1 MNSITPN
8 AWQDETIVALYFARD
23 EHDIEETARHYGAA
37 CMQVSMN
44 ILASRPDAE
53 ECVNDTY
60 LKTWNSIPPNRP
72 KSLGG
77 YVLRIVRNLSVN
89 RLRDLT
95 AAKRSRDLTLSI
107 HELEACLPAAREGEG
122 DISAELDRFLGTLG
136 ERDRR
141 LFLGRYWYNLPVK
154 ELAREWGMSANA
166 VSQNLARTRER
177 LRAFLAEGDVSV

>member
-1 MNSITPN
+1 MNSTTST
-8 AWQDETIVALYFARD
+8 AGQDEAIVALYFARD
-23 EHDIEETARHYGAA
+23 ERAIEETARHYGAA
-37 CMQVSMN
+37 CMRVSMD
-44 ILASRPDAE
+44 ILSSRPDAE

-107 HELEACLPAAREGEG
+107 HELEACLPAGREDAG
-122 DISAELDRFLGTLG
+122 DISAELNRFLATLG

-141 LFLGRYWYNLPVK
+141 LFLGRYWYNLPIK
-154 ELAREWGMSANA
+154 TLAREWGMKPNT
-166 VSQNLARTRER
+166 VTQNLARTRER
-177 LRAFLAEGDVSV
+177 LRAFLEKGGIPV